1 MGEQELNITMAAYI
15 AIITAIHYSANVPR
29 KTKSGIKCWQKTSGL
44 ILMALLG
51 LLPLGAWGQ
60 VYKCKDTS
68 GKLVYSDRP
77 CDVKAETI
85 KRLDGPA
92 HQTNR
97 TERYSIDSDSNV
109 SDSQKLDAA
118 IQRAIVSR
126 DFRHAKELALTPKHW
141 EWIKEAEK
149 GPAKT
154 EANLRWEQLNSQEC
168 KQAQRSFDIQA
179 SSVKRDLAEIERKR
193 QRELSACGG
202 YIKAR

>member
-1 MGEQELNITMAAYI
+1 MTTAAYI
-15 AIITAIHYSANVPR
+15 AIATALQYSAKVPQKAKPGMR
-29 KTKSGIKCWQKTSGL
+29 CWQKSRGL
-44 ILMALLG
+44 ALIALLG

-77 CDVKAETI
+77 CDVKAETV

-118 IQRAIVSR
+118 VQRAIVSR

-154 EANLRWEQLNSQEC
+154 EANLRWEQLNSREC

-179 SSVKRDLAEIERKR
+179 SSVKKDLAEIERM
-193 QRELSACGG
+193 RERERSACGG